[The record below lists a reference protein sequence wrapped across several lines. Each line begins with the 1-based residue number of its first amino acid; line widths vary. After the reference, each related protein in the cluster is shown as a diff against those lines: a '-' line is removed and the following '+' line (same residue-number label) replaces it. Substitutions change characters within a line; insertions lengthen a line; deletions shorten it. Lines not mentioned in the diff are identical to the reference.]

1 MDEKEFSL
9 LVSRYLK
16 PVHSFLFR
24 YVGSR
29 EEAEDLTQE
38 TFVRVWKNLKKYD
51 RGKSFKTWTFAIAKN
66 AAIDFLKKK
75 KSIPLSRFSASGGS
89 TFGGEDGESYNSIL
103 ESMPDPEPLP
113 EELFSRRELGDILSL
128 AMEKIPAEYRMV
140 LFLHYNDH
148 FTFREIAES
157 LEEPLNTVKSRHRR
171 ALFMLKDLLSGS

>member
-24 YVGSR
+24 YAGSR

-38 TFVRVWKNLKKYD
+38 TFARVWKNLKKYD
-51 RGKSFKTWTFAIAKN
+51 PGKSFKTWIFAIAKN
-66 AAIDFLKKK
+66 AAVDFLKKK
-75 KSIPLSRFSASGGS
+75 KSIPLSRF
-89 TFGGEDGESYNSIL
+89 EDEEGNNPVLDSL
-103 ESMPDPEPLP
+103 ADPEPLP

-157 LEEPLNTVKSRHRR
+157 LEEPLNTVKSRHRW
-171 ALFMLKDLLSGS
+171 ALFMLKDLLSGA